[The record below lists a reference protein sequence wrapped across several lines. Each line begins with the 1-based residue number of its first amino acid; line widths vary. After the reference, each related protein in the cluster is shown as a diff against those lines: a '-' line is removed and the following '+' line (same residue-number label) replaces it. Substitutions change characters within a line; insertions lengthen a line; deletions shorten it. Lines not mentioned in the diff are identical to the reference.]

1 MIPPVRPDAA
11 HPPRLLVVDDHELVR
26 LGLVT
31 LIAAE
36 AADGPAPEV
45 LEACSLAQ
53 ALHLYSVH
61 GEGIALVLLDL
72 HLPDTHGLSGLRSFL
87 ARFPRAPVVVL
98 SGSSDPAL
106 MREAIAVGAR
116 DFLAKSSQLDEVLAY
131 VRGLGDA
138 GAARPAPAEG
148 RLVQTLDGERLR
160 LTQRQAELLDCLLT
174 GQSNREIAERVHLAE
189 GTVKNHV
196 SAMLLMFGVRS
207 RAQLISRL
215 R

>member
-1 MIPPVRPDAA
+1 MIPPVRPAA
-11 HPPRLLVVDDHELVR
+11 ASPPRLLVVDDHELVR

-36 AADGPAPEV
+36 AAGGPAPEV

-72 HLPDTHGLSGLRSFL
+72 HLPDAHGLSGLRTFL

-106 MREAIAVGAR
+106 MREAVAAGAR
-116 DFLAKSSQLDEVLAY
+116 DFLSKSSQLDEVLAY
-131 VRGLGDA
+131 VQGLGHC
-138 GAARPAPAEG
+138 GAARPAPADG

-196 SAMLLMFGVRS
+196 SALLLLFGVRS